1 MRRRHALL
9 IAAVIALAL
18 ITWLRIHLIDAL
30 PDQGY
35 FAKYLTFADRILAGR
50 MPRDRLADLS
60 PGYLWFVVSLRALG
74 AGLTAIRT
82 LQIIFVSI
90 AAVFCGIA
98 VRRFGVLAMIAAT
111 LLVLGSRAALVCAT
125 EAEPETLI
133 LLLGSAALA
142 ALTSTRAA
150 AGLLFGLSAICR
162 PVMLLAA
169 AAVALLEHSWKVI
182 LAAAVPVILVLTI
195 NGALTGDIVLM
206 DPGTVFYEGMNPSA
220 TGFEGVQPRIVN
232 DVERAS
238 VEPDYLHVAY
248 RIVASRSVGRQL
260 TRAESNRFWTRK
272 AFAFARTY
280 PGPALKLVF
289 HKFLFAIHSHD
300 AYDLATMARK
310 DVLLAR
316 YPFIPFGVLVALAG
330 AGVLLARARRREIL
344 PFVAFAL
351 AGGIVLVAFY
361 VTARQRNAMLP
372 AVAVLAAVGVSEIVT
387 RRHLLAAIAVA
398 LIAIILSVNGPEQIE
413 DANGWL
419 GVRNAF
425 DDALALEQQGR
436 WSDADR
442 ILMQLES
449 EGYRP
454 IRENRAVSSVAF
466 YRARAALHLGRDP
479 RPLLARASSDAPG
492 NEHVLALRA
501 RLGDRAAGRLLF
513 ALHDAL
519 TAQRASDPRFSFAKD
534 GVHPGD
540 RRGTRAPCDAV

>member
-18 ITWLRIHLIDAL
+18 ITWLRMQLINAL

-35 FAKYLTFADRILAGR
+35 FAKYLTFADRILAGQ

-74 AGLTAIRT
+74 AGLNAIRT

-90 AAVFCGIA
+90 AAAFCGVA

-142 ALTSTRAA
+142 VFTSTRAA
-150 AGLLFGLSAICR
+150 AGLLFGLAAICR
-162 PVMLLAA
+162 PVMLLVA
-169 AAVALLEHSWKVI
+169 AAVALLERSWKVI
-182 LAAAVPVILVLTI
+182 LAAAVPVILVLMI
-195 NGALTGDIVLM
+195 NGALTGDVVLM

-220 TGFEGVQPRIVN
+220 TGYEGVQPRIVN
-232 DVERAS
+232 DMERAS
-238 VEPDYLHVAY
+238 GEPDYLHVAY

-260 TRAESNRFWTRK
+260 TRAESNRFWTGK
-272 AFAFARTY
+272 AIAFAHAY
-280 PGPALKLVF
+280 PGAALKLIS
-289 HKFLFAIHSHD
+289 HKFFFAIHSHD

-310 DVLLAR
+310 DILLTR

-330 AGVLLARARRREIL
+330 AGMLLARARRRELL
-344 PFVAFAL
+344 PFVAFVL
-351 AGGIVLVAFY
+351 TGGIVLVAFY

-372 AVAVLAAVGVSEIVT
+372 AVAVLAAAGVSEIIT

-398 LIAIILSVNGPEQIE
+398 LIAILLSVNGPEQIE

-419 GVRNAF
+419 GVRNPF

-442 ILMQLES
+442 ILLQLES
-449 EGYRP
+449 EDYRP

-479 RPLLARASSDAPG
+479 RPLLDRASSDAPG

-501 RLGDRAAGRLLF
+501 RLGDREAGRLLF

-519 TAQRASDPRFSFAKD
+519 TAKRVLAEP
-534 GVHPGD
+534 
-540 RRGTRAPCDAV
+540 

>member
-35 FAKYLTFADRILAGR
+35 FAKYFTFADRILAGR

-260 TRAESNRFWTRK
+260 TRAESNRFWTGK

-280 PGPALKLVF
+280 PGAALKLVF

-330 AGVLLARARRREIL
+330 AGVLLARARRRELL

-436 WSDADR
+436 WSDADG

-519 TAQRASDPRFSFAKD
+519 TAQRALAEP
-534 GVHPGD
+534 
-540 RRGTRAPCDAV
+540 